1 MNYPVWDVPV
11 IGSGLVIGIIAVIHV
26 LISHFAVGGGLFLAL
41 TETKALR
48 EGRRDWREKLKK
60 HSKFFLVL
68 TGVYGAMTGV
78 GIWFSIGLVNPEG
91 TSALIHNFVFG
102 WAIEWV
108 VFLVELSLAAVYYY
122 TWDRVPD
129 KTHERIG
136 WLYAISSFLTLVII
150 NGILSFK
157 LTPSAAWLAS
167 AGTGTE
173 PALFFQAFFNATY
186 FPSLM
191 LRTLACVSLAGIWSL
206 VFFSRLDSD
215 VEGSLKDEL
224 IRWSAKWLVPAY
236 LLMPIFFAWYIL
248 EVPADHRALMGLG
261 ISTIGTGAFTQVTRM
276 ALITLMTSA
285 TIGGVVYF
293 LAWRSPRDFS
303 FGHAVSILFPGA
315 HGHRLDGIRP
325 RDASQAL
332 RGEGL
337 PVLQQRARGRRGTP
351 QHGRIPE
358 GFAVESRSRRPPDHP
373 DRQTHVPRTMLVVPH
388 LGRIPLLAAPDER
401 PRRQGDRQR
410 APDASRQQARLPVP
424 ASSCRRWW
432 VLRAR
437 SKPCAST
444 WIGPSTATRR
454 RCLRSRAFA
463 ADPRLGPRDEHEE
476 AGLRETGSGFLL
488 SGLSTHKINHLI
500 GQVLAFSE
508 LWTSVTRPVMN
519 VRRVATSWAAD
530 GIDEIQLP

>member
-167 AGTGTE
+167 AGTGNE

-236 LLMPIFFAWYIL
+236 LLMPIFFAWYVW

-303 FGHAVSILFPGA
+303 FGHAVSILFLALMATASTESVREMLRKPYVVKDYLYSNSVRLADVERRNTEGYLKESPWNPDRA
-315 HGHRLDGIRP
+315 DHLTIQTGKRMFQGQCLSCHTLDGYRSLRRLMKG
-325 RDASQAL
+325 RDGKAIGNVLQMLHDNKPDSPYRKFMPPLVGTPGEIEAL
-332 RGEGL
+332 RVYL
-337 PVLQQRARGRRGTP
+337 DRA
-351 QHGRIPE
+351 
-358 GFAVESRSRRPPDHP
+358 VN
-373 DRQTHVPRTMLVVPH
+373 
-388 LGRIPLLAAPDER
+388 
-401 PRRQGDRQR
+401 GDTTK
-410 APDASRQQARLPVP
+410 V
-424 ASSCRRWW
+424 SS
-432 VLRAR
+432 
-437 SKPCAST
+437 K
-444 WIGPSTATRR
+444 
-454 RCLRSRAFA
+454 
-463 ADPRLGPRDEHEE
+463 
-476 AGLRETGSGFLL
+476 
-488 SGLSTHKINHLI
+488 
-500 GQVLAFSE
+500 
-508 LWTSVTRPVMN
+508 
-519 VRRVATSWAAD
+519 
-530 GIDEIQLP
+530 